1 MLPSCGLFSVNLLM
15 KMSANDSNHLNKS
28 EEVECQYNHC
38 SLWLLF
44 AFTLNSGK
52 MSGFEQSFTL
62 VFSC

>member
-52 MSGFEQSFTL
+52 NVRL
-62 VFSC
+62 